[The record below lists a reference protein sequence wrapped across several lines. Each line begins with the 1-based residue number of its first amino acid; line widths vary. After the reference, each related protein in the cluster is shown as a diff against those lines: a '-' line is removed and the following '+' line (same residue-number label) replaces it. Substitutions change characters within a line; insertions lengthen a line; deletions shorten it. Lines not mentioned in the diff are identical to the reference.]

1 MISTDQIA
9 KVFARLDQDDAVI
22 GKAPWPLAGKDEAIP
37 ALAIP
42 SKKPFLHLLDPQ
54 RKCHSP
60 ECWCCHGTGVSQR
73 PDIPGICDLNDKIP
87 F

>member
-1 MISTDQIA
+1 MISTDQIRA
-9 KVFARLDQDDAVI
+9 VFDKMPPAPVPLAQDD
-22 GKAPWPLAGKDEAIP
+22 P
-37 ALAIP
+37 A
-42 SKKPFLHLLDPQ
+42 
-54 RKCHSP
+54 RKCHSA